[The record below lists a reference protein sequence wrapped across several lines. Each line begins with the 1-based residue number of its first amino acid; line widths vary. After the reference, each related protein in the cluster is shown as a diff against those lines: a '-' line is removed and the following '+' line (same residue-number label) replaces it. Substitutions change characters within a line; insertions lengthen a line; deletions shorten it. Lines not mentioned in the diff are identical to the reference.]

1 MVVINTVED
10 LIRAMDEHPEWLDA
24 MRSRLLTSG
33 VLEMPQRL
41 EAYERHL
48 KNLDH
53 RLEAYE
59 RHLKNLDHRLEA
71 LERHLKNLDHRLET
85 LERHLKNLDR
95 RLERQSTDISF
106 IKGELFE
113 RRALMTADAIAGEM
127 GLTWKRT
134 LTKEDIREL
143 IATHDTSNVAPGRL
157 KSFRL
162 MDLAM
167 EAVDREGNP
176 CWIVVEASCTVDERD
191 TTRALKNARLLTRFT
206 GIPARAAV
214 IGIRKD
220 NRILGQIEAGDVF
233 YCEMDEDEMLPR

>member
-1 MVVINTVED
+1 MADIDTTGD
-10 LIRAMDEHPEWLDA
+10 
-24 MRSRLLTSG
+24 
-33 VLEMPQRL
+33 
-41 EAYERHL
+41 YEQHL
-48 KNLDH
+48 KNL
-53 RLEAYE
+53 E
-59 RHLKNLDHRLEA
+59 RHVENNRERDFDREA
-71 LERHLKNLDHRLET
+71 AD
-85 LERHLKNLDR
+85 
-95 RLERQSTDISF
+95 SSF
-106 IKGELFE
+106 IKGAVFE
-113 RRALMTADAIAGEM
+113 GRVPRAASIITEEM

-134 LTKEDIREL
+134 LTREDIREL
-143 IATHDTSNVAPGRL
+143 IGTHDTSKVAPGRL

-220 NRILGQIEAGDVF
+220 DRILGQIEAGGVF